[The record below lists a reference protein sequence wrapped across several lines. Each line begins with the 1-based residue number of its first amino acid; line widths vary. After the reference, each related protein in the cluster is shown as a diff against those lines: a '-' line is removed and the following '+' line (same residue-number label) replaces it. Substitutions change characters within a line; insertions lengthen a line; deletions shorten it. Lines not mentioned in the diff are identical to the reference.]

1 MTYQEA
7 LNYLDSLNTFG
18 IKLGLERIEC
28 LTKILDLPQN
38 HYKTIHVTGTNG
50 KGSTSVMLAGML
62 THSGI
67 RTGLYISPHLIS
79 YTERMQI
86 NGEQICEADFC
97 RCLAEVKTAVEKMVA
112 AGQEN
117 PTQFEVLTALA
128 FLYFAESEVGYA
140 VIEVGLGGLLDSTN
154 VIHPE
159 VSVITNVTM
168 EHADRCGGSLEGI
181 AYHKAGI
188 IKDGVPVVTA
198 AKGAALDIIRKVA
211 TEKNADIFVSGED
224 FKSELTAF
232 DGQQQCLQ
240 FTSGLIGS
248 SEEYCLHM
256 LGEHQVENSSL
267 AIMTLQLLHN
277 QDERITGSS
286 AREAL
291 RLAAWP
297 GRFERFVQDGH
308 DIVIDGAHN
317 PAGIN
322 VLRHNLDV
330 YFPGRERV
338 ILLGILKDKD
348 VETMVKTLIRP
359 NDTVV
364 VTMPQ
369 SERAADPIYVAQKIQ
384 AQHIEVHADNE
395 EALARSLEL
404 ADRKRLLCIAGSLYL
419 IGGIRQMLLAEK

>member
-128 FLYFAESEVGYA
+128 FLYFVESEVGYA

-232 DGQQQCLQ
+232 DGQQQCLH

-291 RLAAWP
+291 RLATWP